1 MHRLDKGQQLLQTQ
15 PLHDG
20 VAASPSGPA
29 PSPGLS
35 VGLGVGFFWK
45 KLVSGLMPLVL
56 AFLSCRTPLLSTG
69 LRFLLSPA
77 VLPDMLPDEPLRRI
91 PNVAEEV
98 EGSEPRE
105 EEEDAAL
112 RAGVGIPGR

>member
-1 MHRLDKGQQLLQTQ
+1 
-15 PLHDG
+15 
-20 VAASPSGPA
+20 
-29 PSPGLS
+29 
-35 VGLGVGFFWK
+35 
-45 KLVSGLMPLVL
+45 MPLVL